1 MGLISL
7 CFLKVTTCSDS
18 SRNPLCRLEL
28 RLFNTFGTS
37 LKWSWT
43 HKKQMTKTSL
53 NPLPAPPCFPISHL
67 YFWPWPSVPGPGPT
81 SGFGDRLRSAAGGT
95 EKTWLFGL
103 SGNSKAGNY
112 CRTFKGVLW
121 DTVILYYGICHMI
134 CHAMAA
140 IYGCHNNINIYYHCT
155 WFDRTLK
162 TCDLAIISSP
172 HGEHSPRTPG
182 YVSVWWGSDLPTATR
197 GWKWFFFNHLILG
210 LWQSILLMGET
221 FSKDLGPLGL
231 GGTQHISASPHRTMM
246 VFGRKTNLLRWFRF
260 VGEKSTCCLYP
271 QFIKSTFLY
280 MCLAFLAVRSSG
292 WFDVHFMASPK
303 ILGLPLEVAPHGLTT
318 HIHKP
323 WHNHHDYP

>member
-1 MGLISL
+1 MKLDPQKTNDKDFPESPP
-7 CFLKVTTCSDS
+7 CASMFSNFSPVFLA
-18 SRNPLCRLEL
+18 
-28 RLFNTFGTS
+28 
-37 LKWSWT
+37 
-43 HKKQMTKTSL
+43 MTIRPRPRPHL
-53 NPLPAPPCFPISHL
+53 WLWGPAPICA
-67 YFWPWPSVPGPGPT
+67 
-81 SGFGDRLRSAAGGT
+81 DGT

-197 GWKWFFFNHLILG
+197 GWKWFFLNHLILG

-280 MCLAFLAVRSSG
+280 VSCLSGCSLLWVVWCSLHGVAQDFWVYLLKWLHMDSPHISINHDIITMIIHNSTNRGQSSR
-292 WFDVHFMASPK
+292 
-303 ILGLPLEVAPHGLTT
+303 IR
-318 HIHKP
+318 
-323 WHNHHDYP
+323 NN